1 MNDTTNIAPP
11 GNAGQEPL
19 IFSGRNASPTPSD
32 TASVASYDSGL
43 GPSLFDTDGND
54 EPEVNYYSDD
64 SEFESDSSSTTEDAN
79 PPGEQEPPCTRQDC
93 TTRIAQQM
101 SRITILEEFVQ
112 LRARHY
118 TAGPSDD
125 LQHPPR
131 QPRCIHEQIQVL
143 EEKEKEIRELLAE
156 GRRQKDVMSKREAEM
171 DERIVDVGRILDQVQ
186 QKEESLSRTHEAITT
201 RMKNLDKRLE
211 LVRKEETD
219 LAKRKKELQLRQE
232 AIEQQTEKLENSQGT
247 FKKQSAMLSNLLR
260 QQHETK
266 TALDRAKETLEAHE
280 KSVVNRDV
288 AVTQREVA
296 IAQREVAAAKREYI
310 MVQREKALLEHE
322 QAVHRFVAQHQQ
334 SEAEFKQRMQFLM
347 QQSLQNT
354 VADMSLE
361 ENGDA
366 PEPVEEV
373 FTSFNPTAQ
382 KEQLLIDQQESV
394 PEEVTSASH
403 APEATTPQPSPS
415 TETPVPSAMIPP
427 VRQRRDLYGRPDS
440 RLTRRIRN

>member
-1 MNDTTNIAPP
+1 MDDTNNIVPP

-19 IFSGRNASPTPSD
+19 FFSGRNASPTPSD

-43 GPSLFDTDGND
+43 GPSLFDTDGNND
-54 EPEVNYYSDD
+54 PQVNYCSDD
-64 SEFESDSSSTTEDAN
+64 SESDSSSTTEDAN
-79 PPGEQEPPCTRQDC
+79 PPGEQELPCTRQDC

-101 SRITILEEFVQ
+101 SRISILEEFVQ

-118 TAGPSDD
+118 TGEPSDD
-125 LQHPPR
+125 LQHAPR
-131 QPRCIHEQIQVL
+131 QPKSIHEQIKVL
-143 EEKEKEIRELLAE
+143 EEREKEIRELLAE

-219 LAKRKKELQLRQE
+219 LAKRKKELHVRQE
-232 AIEQQTEKLENSQGT
+232 AIGQQTEKLENSQET

-280 KSVVNRDV
+280 KSVVKRDV

-296 IAQREVAAAKREYI
+296 VAQREVAVAKREYI

-361 ENGDA
+361 ENEGA
-366 PEPVEEV
+366 PEAAEE
-373 FTSFNPTAQ
+373 
-382 KEQLLIDQQESV
+382 DSV
-394 PEEVTSASH
+394 SGEVPSASH
-403 APEATTPQPSPS
+403 TPEVTVSPQPSPS
-415 TETPVPSAMIPP
+415 TEAPVPSSMIPP
-427 VRQRRDLYGRPDS
+427 VRQRRELYGRPDS

>member
-1 MNDTTNIAPP
+1 MADTTNIAPP

-54 EPEVNYYSDD
+54 DSQVNYYSDD
-64 SEFESDSSSTTEDAN
+64 SGSVSSSTTEDAN
-79 PPGEQEPPCTRQDC
+79 PPGEQDPPCTRQDC

-101 SRITILEEFVQ
+101 SRISILEEFVQ

-118 TAGPSDD
+118 TGEPSDD
-125 LQHPPR
+125 LQHAPR
-131 QPRCIHEQIQVL
+131 QPKSIHEQIKVL
-143 EEKEKEIRELLAE
+143 EEREKEIRELLAE

-211 LVRKEETD
+211 MVRKEETD
-219 LAKRKKELQLRQE
+219 LTKRKKELHLRQE
-232 AIEQQTEKLENSQGT
+232 AIKQQTEKLENSQET

-280 KSVVNRDV
+280 KSVVK
-288 AVTQREVA
+288 REVA
-296 IAQREVAAAKREYI
+296 VAQREVAVAKREYI

-334 SEAEFKQRMQFLM
+334 SEAQFKQRMQFLM
-347 QQSLQNT
+347 QESLQNT

-361 ENGDA
+361 ENEDATEGDD
-366 PEPVEEV
+366 E
-373 FTSFNPTAQ
+373 
-382 KEQLLIDQQESV
+382 QESV
-394 PEEVTSASH
+394 PEKVTSASH
-403 APEATTPQPSPS
+403 APEATTPLPAPH
-415 TETPVPSAMIPP
+415 TEAPVPSSMIPP
-427 VRQRRDLYGRPDS
+427 AHSKLNPIEFYM
-440 RLTRRIRN
+440 

>member
-1 MNDTTNIAPP
+1 MADTTNIAPP

-19 IFSGRNASPTPSD
+19 VFSGRNASPTPSD

-43 GPSLFDTDGND
+43 GPSRFDTDGND
-54 EPEVNYYSDD
+54 DPQVNYYSDD
-64 SEFESDSSSTTEDAN
+64 SESVSSSTTEDAN
-79 PPGEQEPPCTRQDC
+79 PPGEQNLPCTRQDC

-101 SRITILEEFVQ
+101 SRISILEEFVQ

-118 TAGPSDD
+118 TGEPSDN
-125 LQHPPR
+125 LQHAPR
-131 QPRCIHEQIQVL
+131 QQKSIHEQIKVL
-143 EEKEKEIRELLAE
+143 EEREKEIRELLAE

-211 LVRKEETD
+211 MVRKEETD
-219 LAKRKKELQLRQE
+219 FTKRKKELHLRQE
-232 AIEQQTEKLENSQGT
+232 AIEQQTEKLENSQET

-280 KSVVNRDV
+280 KSVVKRDV

-296 IAQREVAAAKREYI
+296 VAQREVAAAKREYI
-310 MVQREKALLEHE
+310 MVQRGKALLEHE

-334 SEAEFKQRMQFLM
+334 SEAQFKQRMQFLM
-347 QQSLQNT
+347 QESLQNT

-361 ENGDA
+361 ENEDA
-366 PEPVEEV
+366 TESDDEV
-373 FTSFNPTAQ
+373 FTSCYPTAQ
-382 KEQLLIDQQESV
+382 KQHLLINQQESV

-403 APEATTPQPSPS
+403 APEATTPLPAPH
-415 TETPVPSAMIPP
+415 TEAPVPSSMIPP